1 MLPFFCASY
10 KDGKILENRAL
21 IYCSEMGVHS
31 TMLVYLLREMMT
43 HRKDERQALEKALK
57 AEGANAELAASVR
70 YGIAFHHAGLASDER
85 AMIEQA
91 YR

>member
-1 MLPFFCASY
+1 
-10 KDGKILENRAL
+10 
-21 IYCSEMGVHS
+21 
-31 TMLVYLLREMMT
+31 MMT

-57 AEGANAELAASVR
+57 AEGANAELAAAVR
-70 YGIAFHHAGLASDER
+70 YGIAFHHAGLAGDER